1 MTDLLADLGDGKRAC
16 VIVPKLDLM
25 EQFAQILEKRLP
37 DRQVSRVGTGFP
49 ANLSAEVFLCVRNS
63 AWQLENLTLDLLLLD
78 EAHHYEPLSG
88 NPDSPAEDANLT
100 GGIHARRV
108 LSLHTPKRIYF
119 SATLRNEPDF
129 DFGLRATI
137 EAGVIEDYTVMV
149 PVLTEGAFGEED
161 PCLLQHR
168 P

>member
-1 MTDLLADLGDGKRAC
+1 MSHLLSLALGYFCQVESAVIPCTSK

-88 NPDSPAEDANLT
+88 LT
-100 GGIHARRV
+100 
-108 LSLHTPKRIYF
+108 
-119 SATLRNEPDF
+119 
-129 DFGLRATI
+129 
-137 EAGVIEDYTVMV
+137 
-149 PVLTEGAFGEED
+149 
-161 PCLLQHR
+161 
-168 P
+168 